1 MAVEN
6 KADAVALVKRLT
18 VAHSQLMDEMAK
30 AIYGQ
35 REALELIMISLL
47 CGNHSLLHGLPGLGK
62 TLMASSLSKALKMEF
77 CRIQFTPD
85 LMPSDITGTDIIDED
100 HETGRRFREFM
111 PGPIFANLVLAD
123 EINRTPPK
131 TQAALLQAMQEH
143 EVSVGRNT
151 YKLQEPFM
159 VLATENPIEMEGTYV
174 LPEAQLDRF
183 MFCIELTYP
192 EIKDEID
199 IVKNTTSNKKP
210 QLNTVMTPE
219 EIIKLQEIVRGTP
232 VSDDVISYAV
242 RLVNAT
248 RGVGVKTEGVGNYV
262 NCGASPRASQNLIL
276 GAKAVALLDG
286 RYHVDFA
293 DVKKIVHPVLRH
305 RLVMNFRAKADNV
318 TSDQIIDE
326 ILEAVKENA

>member
-1 MAVEN
+1 MAVE
-6 KADAVALVKRLT
+6 KADAIALVKRLT
-18 VAHSQLMDEMAK
+18 EAHKQLMDEMAK

-62 TLMASSLSKALKMEF
+62 TLMANSLSKALEMDF

-100 HETGRRFREFM
+100 QETGKRFREFM

-151 YKLQEPFM
+151 YKLKEPFM
-159 VLATENPIEMEGTYV
+159 VLATQNPIEMEGTYV

-183 MFCIELTYP
+183 MFCIKLFYP
-192 EIKDEID
+192 AIQEEID

-210 QLNTVMTPE
+210 DINAVMNPD

-232 VSDDVISYAV
+232 VSDDVISYVV

-248 RGVGVKTEGVGNYV
+248 RGEGVKVESVSNYV

-293 DVKKIVHPVLRH
+293 DVRKIVKPVLRH

-318 TSDQIIDE
+318 DSDSIIED
-326 ILEAVKENA
+326 ILAAVPQDA